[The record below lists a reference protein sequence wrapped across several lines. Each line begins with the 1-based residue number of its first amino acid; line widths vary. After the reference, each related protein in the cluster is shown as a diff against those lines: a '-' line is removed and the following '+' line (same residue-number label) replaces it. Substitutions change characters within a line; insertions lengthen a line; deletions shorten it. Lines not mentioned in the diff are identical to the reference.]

1 LLRRTKK
8 KEKMLL
14 RPSLKDRR
22 IFTDRL
28 EEDSLLKRE
37 EIILRVKKMK
47 RMTSTCRNPLSLMKR
62 RKSLATS
69 RRQTVSVETRL
80 FKMKRRRVMRRKRM
94 VIKRT
99 CRLTRAN
106 RTMMMRSHRRLL
118 PQTEFQRQLISSR
131 ATPTLPQKARS
142 IRESTQRALMRSHL
156 TSSSTTSLENMPLK
170 RRITRER
177 LPEISS

>member
-1 LLRRTKK
+1 MLRKSKK
-8 KEKMLL
+8 KEKTLL
-14 RPSLKDRR
+14 RPSPKDRR

-28 EEDSLLKRE
+28 EEDSLLSRE

-47 RMTSTCRNPLSLMKR
+47 RMTSTCRSPLSLMKR
-62 RKSLATS
+62 RKSLVTS
-69 RRQTVSVETRL
+69 RSKTVSVETRL

-99 CRLTRAN
+99 CRLMKAN
-106 RTMMMRSHRRLL
+106 RTMMMRSHSKLL
-118 PQTEFQRQLISSR
+118 LRTEFQRQLISSR

-142 IRESTQRALMRSHL
+142 IRESTQRALMRSHP
-156 TSSSTTSLENMPLK
+156 TSLSTTSLENMPSK